1 MDKIVPKDNPGGG
14 DFSNNETRSLWES
27 TSSVGNS
34 NNSNGNGFHSD
45 MKESPLFP
53 LALPKD
59 NFSFGNSPLQQT
71 YSSPTTSSG
80 NFGSSPMHHGSYKSP
95 GSNNFAES
103 PFSMQTESFGS
114 PLDNKSSPQS
124 FSMTSQPHERLASD
138 FASIGLHTPMTSQH
152 TNGCSSSSNHL
163 FTAPMSTTSPESLQR
178 PNEKL
183 IRSMST
189 GSKVFFVLLH
199 LIKKILADRRVYE
212 KYLKLV
218 HFYKIYKFY
227 NLTLFSFSIY
237 FVMTTKETCSCI
249 K

>member
-199 LIKKILADRRVYE
+199 LIKKNIFLADRRVYE

-227 NLTLFSFSIY
+227 RNLKT
-237 FVMTTKETCSCI
+237 
-249 K
+249 